1 MHRYNNGSFDPKT
14 LITDRLI
21 RIATSLEEF
30 GRVVPPIP
38 MISGFDFMV
47 TYGKL

>member
-1 MHRYNNGSFDPKT
+1 MTSAPTCAAADK
-14 LITDRLI
+14 LI

-38 MISGFDFMV
+38 IISGFDFMV